1 MSISMSTTV
10 IFLLLCLLI
19 ETAAFLGTRVP
30 IARVSRRVD
39 KVVGATSTT
48 KENQAIFSQTFTDQK
63 NAILFEKMLSPV
75 DGNLAETARQYVNF
89 CDESFSQ
96 FLNDKID
103 RATNEDEQQKLGK
116 IRYEINSARQAKLKE
131 ADNLLRDILSAGG
144 AGENFEIKKMEAR
157 LMKHMRNSEIDMAF
171 MVILQL
177 NIEDANSANAT
188 MAVQIMKHM
197 ETLIHEHQ
205 DNIVSPPVRLMR
217 MLVRTEDTNVRKQMM
232 RQKLLIGKN
241 AEVAASSS
249 EPAEPLATD
258 TPQCMHIVVEPVKL
272 WGAADV
278 SPDSLRDT
286 IEDVFSQVKLHTKNN
301 HLLRS
306 I

>member
-1 MSISMSTTV
+1 MKPLNIKLYDITRAKLQLNDDDAMEFVSSIHELNDHRFENLV
-10 IFLLLCLLI
+10 
-19 ETAAFLGTRVP
+19 
-30 IARVSRRVD
+30 
-39 KVVGATSTT
+39 T
-48 KENQAIFSQTFTDQK
+48 KEFLS
-63 NAILFEKMLSPV
+63 EKI
-75 DGNLAETARQYVNF
+75 
-89 CDESFSQ
+89 
-96 FLNDKID
+96 ND
-103 RATNEDEQQKLGK
+103 APNEEERQKLGK

-157 LMKHMRNSEIDMAF
+157 LLKHMRNSEIDMAF

-177 NIEDANSANAT
+177 NIEDANRSNAT

-217 MLVRTEDTNVRKQMM
+217 MLVRTEDLNVRKQMM

-241 AEVAASSS
+241 AEVAASD
-249 EPAEPLATD
+249 PAGEAVPLATD
-258 TPQCMHIVVEPVKL
+258 TPQCMHIVVEPVQR

-278 SPDSLRDT
+278 TPKELQDT
-286 IEDVFSQVKLHTKNN
+286 IDDVMSQVIDMKIYYSN
-301 HLLRS
+301 
-306 I
+306 

>member
-1 MSISMSTTV
+1 M
-10 IFLLLCLLI
+10 FLAILLI
-19 ETAAFLGTRVP
+19 SLLVDTLAFMKATMHFNSPRHISNKPLAA
-30 IARVSRRVD
+30 
-39 KVVGATSTT
+39 T
-48 KENQAIFSQTFTDQK
+48 KESQAQFISQTFTDQK
-63 NAILFEKMLSPV
+63 NALLFEKMLSPV

-89 CDESFSQ
+89 CDESFNQ
-96 FLNDKID
+96 FLNEKID
-103 RATNEDEQQKLGK
+103 HAPNEEERQKFGK

-177 NIEDANSANAT
+177 NIEDANRSNAT

-217 MLVRTEDTNVRKQMM
+217 MLVRSDDVNVRKQMM

-241 AEVAASSS
+241 AEFAASNTAG
-249 EPAEPLATD
+249 EAGPLATD
-258 TPQCMHIVVEPVKL
+258 TPQCMHIVVEPVQR

-278 SPDSLRDT
+278 TPEMLKDT
-286 IEDVFSQVKLHTKNN
+286 IDDVVAQVINEEIHY
-301 HLLRS
+301 
-306 I
+306 